1 MCNAAEP
8 DTLDY
13 NCEYLRGLQFA
24 YPDGRGE
31 IGVRQLDHLAQQAW
45 SQGFDAYNPDFSTNG
60 WYEEGTP
67 YDLSPVA
74 VPMSVMFV
82 RDDTMA
88 DEVVNGALYD
98 QIPSVQRSVRWMD
111 GRGHMDLNGANDEM
125 FFDELLAQLSD
136 AQDVGAETRDCTIDD
151 CNVWY

>member
-1 MCNAAEP
+1 
-8 DTLDY
+8 
-13 NCEYLRGLQFA
+13 
-24 YPDGRGE
+24 
-31 IGVRQLDHLAQQAW
+31 
-45 SQGFDAYNPDFSTNG
+45 
-60 WYEEGTP
+60 
-67 YDLSPVA
+67 
-74 VPMSVMFV
+74 MSVMYV

-88 DEVVNGALYD
+88 DERVNGALYD

-151 CNVWY
+151 CNAWY